1 MITVIAAGIATTVQ
15 DAGRPG
21 MTRFGVGRSGAA
33 DPEAYRLA
41 NRLVGNGDGAAVLE
55 TSGALV
61 LEVAAAAMIAVTGAP
76 CDATVLFGRDLD
88 DDAGQRSVVTAVVSA
103 VGHAAP
109 TLVPAGAQ
117 LRIAVAR
124 RGLRIYVAFRGG
136 LEVQPVLGS
145 RSRDTLAALGPVV
158 VDGSLLPI
166 GPDPGTPIT
175 VDVAPQRDRGSTV
188 RVLPGPRRDW
198 FTEEAWQHISSGT
211 YVVDASTSR
220 VGARLSGPPLERVV
234 PGELP
239 SEGLVLGAIQ
249 VPHNL
254 QPIVMLADHPVTGGY
269 PVIAVVHPNDV
280 AIVAQAP
287 PGTALR
293 LVAAR

>member
-1 MITVIAAGIATTVQ
+1 MITVVSAGIATTVQ

-41 NRLVGNGDGAAVLE
+41 NRLVGNDDGAAVLE

-61 LEVAAAAMIAVTGAP
+61 LEVAAAAMIAVTGAA
-76 CDATVLFGRDLD
+76 CDVTVHPGRDFD
-88 DDAGQRSVVTAVVSA
+88 EDSRRRPVVTAV
-103 VGHAAP
+103 GHVAP

-117 LRIAVAR
+117 VRVAVSR
-124 RGLRIYVAFRGG
+124 SGLRIYIAFRGG
-136 LEVQPVLGS
+136 LVVQTVLGS

-175 VDVAPQRDRGSTV
+175 VDVAPRRDRDPIV

-198 FTEEAWQHISSGT
+198 FTEKAWQHISSGT

-220 VGARLSGPPLERVV
+220 VGARLTGPLLERLV

-269 PVIAVVHPNDV
+269 PVIAVVHPDDV
-280 AIVAQAP
+280 AIVAQAA
-287 PGTALR
+287 PGTMLR

>member
-1 MITVIAAGIATTVQ
+1 MITVVSAGIATTVQ

-41 NRLVGNGDGAAVLE
+41 NRLVGNVEGAAVLE

-61 LEVAAAAMIAVTGAP
+61 LEVAAAALIAVTGAP
-76 CDATVLFGRDLD
+76 CNVSVHAGRHVD
-88 DDAGQRSVVTAVVSA
+88 DDALWRPVVTA

-109 TLVPAGAQ
+109 TSVPAGAQ
-117 LRIAVAR
+117 VRVAVSR

-136 LEVQPVLGS
+136 LAVQPVLGS
-145 RSRDTLAALGPVV
+145 RSRDTLAALGPEVI
-158 VDGSLLPI
+158 DGSTLPI

-175 VDVAPQRDRGSTV
+175 VDVAPQRSRDPIV

-198 FTEEAWQHISSGT
+198 FTADAWQHISAGT

-220 VGARLSGPPLERVV
+220 VGARLSGPPLERLVH
-234 PGELP
+234 GELP
-239 SEGLVLGAIQ
+239 SEGMVLGAIQ

-269 PVIAVVHPNDV
+269 PVIAVVHPDDV
-280 AIVAQAP
+280 AIVAQAA

-293 LVAAR
+293 LVAVR

>member
-1 MITVIAAGIATTVQ
+1 MITVVSAGIATTVQ

-41 NRLVGNGDGAAVLE
+41 NRLVGNDDGAAVLE

-61 LEVAAAAMIAVTGAP
+61 LEVAAAAMIAVTGAA
-76 CDATVLFGRDLD
+76 CDVTVHPGRDFD
-88 DDAGQRSVVTAVVSA
+88 EDSRRRPVVTAV
-103 VGHAAP
+103 GHVAP

-117 LRIAVAR
+117 VRVAVSR
-124 RGLRIYVAFRGG
+124 SGLRIYIAFRGG
-136 LEVQPVLGS
+136 LVVQTVLGS

-175 VDVAPQRDRGSTV
+175 VDVAPRRDRDPIV

-198 FTEEAWQHISSGT
+198 FTEKAWQHISSGT

-220 VGARLSGPPLERVV
+220 VGARLTGPLLERVV

-269 PVIAVVHPNDV
+269 PVIAVVHPDDV
-280 AIVAQAP
+280 AIVAQAA
-287 PGTALR
+287 PGTMLR